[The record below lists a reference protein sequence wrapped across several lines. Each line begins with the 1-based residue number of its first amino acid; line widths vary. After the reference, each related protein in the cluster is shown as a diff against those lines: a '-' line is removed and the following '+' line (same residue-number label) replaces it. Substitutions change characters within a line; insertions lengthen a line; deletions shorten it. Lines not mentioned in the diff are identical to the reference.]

1 MVVVIPFAEVVGV
14 VRMTDDVVTS
24 SGVIVTVVAVD
35 VLVDAVVEGTSDKT
49 VMMPFIVDG

>member
-1 MVVVIPFAEVVGV
+1 LVVVIPFAEVVGV